1 MRTYI
6 FNSTGNK
13 VEGEGT
19 PDCDY
24 MSIFEDDVISN
35 VLFRI
40 FKQTDIC
47 LQSL

>member
-1 MRTYI
+1 M
-6 FNSTGNK
+6 N
-13 VEGEGT
+13 
-19 PDCDY
+19 
-24 MSIFEDDVISN
+24 IFEDDVISN